1 MRKRFYIPLIA
12 TIVFALF
19 YVYGRSIWHPVYVKL
34 RGGKTVSEVVK
45 EIKEAGSFDYDFSEW
60 ESLYLLCFKEE
71 KKIKVWASGKFGRK
85 EIKEFDFTGYSGDLG
100 PKLKQG
106 DGQIPEGV
114 YEIEYLNPNSS
125 YHLSMKINYPNA
137 FDREKGKQ
145 DGREKLGYD
154 IFIHGKS
161 ATIGCIPIGD
171 DGIEELFL
179 MVSEVGKDKVQVII
193 SPYDMRSGKRDI
205 DIPAV
210 SWESELYDT
219 IYTALIETK
228 PNQAIE
234 EQPIQPQRD

>member
-1 MRKRFYIPLIA
+1 MRKRFYVLLIG
-12 TIVFALF
+12 TVLLALF
-19 YVYGRSIWHPVYVKL
+19 YIYGRSIWHPVYVKL

-45 EIKEAGSFDYDFSEW
+45 DMKETRSFDYDVSEW
-60 ESLYLLCFKEE
+60 DSLNLLCFKEE
-71 KKIKVWASGKFGRK
+71 KKIEVWASGEFGTEK
-85 EIKEFDFTGYSGDLG
+85 IKEFDFTGYSGDLG

-125 YHLSMKINYPNA
+125 YHLSMKISYPNA

-171 DGIEELFL
+171 AGIEELFL
-179 MVSEVGKDKVQVII
+179 MVSEVGKDNVQVVI
-193 SPYDMRSGKRDI
+193 SPYDMRSGRREI
-205 DIPAV
+205 DIPEV
-210 SWESELYDT
+210 SWEDELYDT
-219 IYTALIETK
+219 IYTALKETK
-228 PNQAIE
+228 PNQSMVSTPEAA
-234 EQPIQPQRD
+234 PLP